1 MASPVLSGFVSLA
14 SLVSVEQYSSTIIN
28 QHSTLTRVWG
38 VVGFVVVVIVII
50 VGCQA
55 ILLW

>member
-1 MASPVLSGFVSLA
+1 MSLA

-38 VVGFVVVVIVII
+38 VVVVIVIV

>member
-1 MASPVLSGFVSLA
+1 MASPILGGFVSLA
-14 SLVSVEQYSSTIIN
+14 SLVSVEQYSFTIIN

-38 VVGFVVVVIVII
+38 VVGFVVVIVIV